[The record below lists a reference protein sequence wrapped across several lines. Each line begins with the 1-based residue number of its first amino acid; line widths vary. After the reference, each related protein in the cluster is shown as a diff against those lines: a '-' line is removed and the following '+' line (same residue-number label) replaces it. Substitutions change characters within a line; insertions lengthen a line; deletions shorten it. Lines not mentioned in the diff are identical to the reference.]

1 MNNQQ
6 NIENEKMYKLNK
18 QANSDGTSLRGNVT
32 ISTKRLT
39 ELFGLPSSSD
49 GYKSSGEY
57 IFTSEAGDVFT
68 LYDWKSTSLYD
79 DKMIAPEEFWN
90 QSSPVTLN
98 IGAKS
103 TVGVGGFMS
112 FLTTSLRSAE
122 LGGAR

>member
-6 NIENEKMYKLNK
+6 NIETEKTYKLNK
-18 QANSDGTSLRGNVT
+18 QASSDGTSLRGNVT

-79 DKMIAPEEFWN
+79 EEMMAPEEFWN

-112 FLTTSLRSAE
+112 FLATSLRFAE
-122 LGGAR
+122 SGGAR

>member
-6 NIENEKMYKLNK
+6 NIETEKTYKLNK

-39 ELFGLPSSSD
+39 ELFGLPSRSD

-57 IFTSEAGDVFT
+57 IFTSENGDVFT

-79 DKMIAPEEFWN
+79 QEMISPEEFWN
-90 QSSPVTLN
+90 QNSLVTLN

-103 TVGVGGFMS
+103 AVGVGGFMS
-112 FLTTSLRSAE
+112 FLATSLSA
-122 LGGAR
+122 R